1 MEVFIPAS
9 DTRVVLQLQVA
20 EAKIKDREE
29 AMEKA
34 LLLLMS
40 LRRYKPFTIGGYPLA
55 TLPIHSDYF
64 NQG

>member
-1 MEVFIPAS
+1 
-9 DTRVVLQLQVA
+9 VLQLQVA

-64 NQG
+64 DQG